1 MQNKQIPIFK
11 NEELALSPRTQQLI
25 SHLETLWKGANKPTP
40 EMFKRISEF
49 LSQLPES
56 YQALGITK
64 IAEYFTSSMGLHFID
79 LMAKFQQ
86 NAKLEGIAKEE
97 IVATLEGAITEFFP
111 EMMGISKQ
119 ILTRSLDDLIT
130 LSNITF
136 SLYTLSQSD
145 TVEDTQ
151 SWIYELPTVYL
162 RNLSQEHLITNMQV
176 QLTVTQTATATKY
189 TGFASWKSSLPN
201 PVTVSMTEQKGLPIA

>member
-1 MQNKQIPIFK
+1 
-11 NEELALSPRTQQLI
+11 
-25 SHLETLWKGANKPTP
+25 
-40 EMFKRISEF
+40 
-49 LSQLPES
+49 
-56 YQALGITK
+56 
-64 IAEYFTSSMGLHFID
+64 
-79 LMAKFQQ
+79 
-86 NAKLEGIAKEE
+86 
-97 IVATLEGAITEFFP
+97 
-111 EMMGISKQ
+111 MMGISKQ